1 MDLLSSWMAQN
12 WQQTVTFMLVFG
24 RAGGLIAS
32 APFWGSRSVPLVA
45 RICVA
50 LLLAIATFPL
60 APAVPLTGT
69 TLFGLTVAL
78 GGEILLGVMLGWFAQ
93 LLFSGMRL
101 AGQMIE
107 TKSGLGLVQLVDP
120 HEGGQTG
127 VFSTLLEL
135 IAGLIFFSMNGH
147 HLLFQALSSSYSVF
161 PLAGDKFL
169 LRVIE
174 GLVGSTADVF
184 TIALRVSAPVIVG
197 LLLSDIVLG
206 VLARAIPQM
215 NVFMVAQPLQ
225 FALSI
230 LLLALSL
237 PGLVWFFIR
246 QLPRMIG
253 VPGGL
258 G

>member
-1 MDLLSSWMAQN
+1 
-12 WQQTVTFMLVFG
+12 ML
-24 RAGGLIAS
+24 GL
-32 APFWGSRSVPLVA
+32 
-45 RICVA
+45 
-50 LLLAIATFPL
+50 
-60 APAVPLTGT
+60 
-69 TLFGLTVAL
+69 
-78 GGEILLGVMLGWFAQ
+78 MLGWFAQ

-101 AGQMIE
+101 AGHMIE
-107 TKSGLGLVQLVDP
+107 TKSGLGMVQLVDP
-120 HEGGQTG
+120 HESGHTG

-135 IAGLIFFSMNGH
+135 MAGLIFFSMNGH

-161 PLAGDKFL
+161 PLAGDKFAT
-169 LRVIE
+169 RVIE